1 MSTLSDSCASQNFSR
16 RRRRRRSLAS
26 PSKPLL
32 DSAGDSLA
40 EALSVSPK
48 AWLSRASSLLRVHE
62 VTLTSPDVSAF
73 RTAEGAPVNEEQ
85 RALASLDHRTL
96 PKLTA
101 LSPVEGRKGGRPVQK
116 GKGTGSSW

>member
-40 EALSVSPK
+40 EALSV
-48 AWLSRASSLLRVHE
+48 WLSRASSLLRVHE

-85 RALASLDHRTL
+85 RALTSLDHCTL